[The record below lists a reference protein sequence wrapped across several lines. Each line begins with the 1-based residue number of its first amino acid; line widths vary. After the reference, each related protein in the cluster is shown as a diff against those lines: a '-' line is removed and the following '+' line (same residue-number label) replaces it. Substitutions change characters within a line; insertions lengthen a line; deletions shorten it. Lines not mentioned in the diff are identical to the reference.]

1 MAVLDFPAGPVEGQ
15 IWMGTNGVSYQWQT
29 DKWTTQLR
37 ASYANTGSNPGITPP
52 TNPTNG
58 TFWWDS
64 ENGQLYTYYND
75 GDSSQWITCSP
86 NSVVDSTGAFVNFQ
100 NQATGVLD
108 GVYLLTSE
116 HEPPDPS

>member
-1 MAVLDFPAGPVEGQ
+1 MAVLDFPASPTEGQ
-15 IWMGTNGVSYQWQT
+15 IYVGTNGVSYQWQT
-29 DKWTTQLR
+29 DKWSTQLR
-37 ASYANTGSNPGITPP
+37 ASYANTGSNPGLNPP
-52 TNPTNG
+52 SNPTNG

-86 NSVVDSTGAFVNFQ
+86 QGVVTASGVAVDLS

-108 GVYLLTSE
+108 GVYLIASE
-116 HEPPDPS
+116 HSTPS